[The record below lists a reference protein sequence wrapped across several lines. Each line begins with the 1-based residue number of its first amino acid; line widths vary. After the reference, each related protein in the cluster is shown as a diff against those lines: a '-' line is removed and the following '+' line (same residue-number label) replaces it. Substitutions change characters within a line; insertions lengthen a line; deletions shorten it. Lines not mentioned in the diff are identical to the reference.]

1 MANEILKLGYESGIA
16 LLARQDQTLGNVRN
30 RATALFSATTVAT
43 SLAAAVGLLNNDRGK
58 ESMIPYPAAVALIVI
73 VVLVGVASLFIVWPV
88 DWVHGPNPAAFP
100 PVATTL
106 DEDTFRSSAIEH
118 LAKGVSENE
127 RKLRR
132 RQHALE
138 VAIALLVIELVVV
151 VFSVSSAR

>member
-43 SLAAAVGLLNNDRGK
+43 SLAAAVGLLKG
-58 ESMIPYPAAVALIVI
+58 SIQYPAAVALIVI
-73 VVLVGVASLFIVWPV
+73 VVLVGGASLFIVWPV
-88 DWVHGPNPAAFP
+88 DWVHGPSPAAFP

-118 LAKGVSENE
+118 LAKGVLENE

-138 VAIALLVIELVVV
+138 VAIVLLVLELVVV
-151 VFSVSSAR
+151 VFSL

>member
-43 SLAAAVGLLNNDRGK
+43 SLAAAVGFLNRDLAKGAV
-58 ESMIPYPAAVALIVI
+58 IPDSAAIALIVI
-73 VVLVGVASLFIVWPV
+73 VVLVGVVSLFIVWPV
-88 DWVHGPNPAAFP
+88 DWVHGPSPAAFP

-106 DEDTFRSSAIEH
+106 NEDTFRSSAIEH
-118 LAKGVSENE
+118 LTKGVLENE

-138 VAIALLVIELVVV
+138 VAIVLVVIELVVV
-151 VFSVSSAR
+151 FSLVFRM